1 MTVGEGLQRKGNN
14 FNLLR
19 MVGALVIL
27 FGHCILL
34 TGRYES
40 LRSDHPVLLDGIELA
55 AYTFLNLFFVFSGL
69 MVAMSLD
76 RRQSLAN
83 YTAARVL
90 RILPPLLLVAATLA
104 LVLGPLMTKLSVPEY
119 FADRQTWLYVPLAGS
134 GLFVPGLPAVFTD
147 LPIAGRINPSTWTV
161 RYEIIFYCGLGMLW
175 LLGLLKPAR
184 LPLLL
189 AAGAAIYSYSYSYS
203 MSGVDIRAVELFN
216 PKVSFG
222 MCFMI
227 GTAIYFY
234 RHHIPISGWPI
245 LLFGLL
251 TFLFYD
257 TGLRQLLSTLVF
269 TSAILWLGFVPQ
281 GPILAYNRV
290 GELSYSVYLWH
301 WPIGQTLFSL
311 APGLA
316 FYEFFVLLT
325 LLSVAVAALS
335 WSLIEW
341 PALQRVPQLARWFER
356 CAARVRW
363 SPTRQL
369 VGRNGLQPPAARLAN
384 GHETPRQG

>member
-1 MTVGEGLQRKGNN
+1 MTVGEGLQDKGNN

-19 MVGALVIL
+19 MFGALFIL
-27 FGHCILL
+27 FGHSILL
-34 TGRYES
+34 TGRYEA
-40 LRSDHPVLLDGIELA
+40 LRSDHPNLLECIELM
-55 AYTFLNLFFVFSGL
+55 AYNFLNLFFVFSGL

-90 RILPPLLLVAATLA
+90 RIFPPLLLVSAALA
-104 LVLGPLMTKLSVPEY
+104 FGLGPFMTKLTVAEY

-147 LPIAGRINPSTWTV
+147 MPISSRINPSTWTV
-161 RYEIIFYCGLGMLW
+161 RYEIIFYCGLAVLW
-175 LLGLLKPAR
+175 LQGLLRPAR

-189 AAGAAIYSYSYSYS
+189 AAGTAIYIYSYSYS
-203 MSGVDIRAVELFN
+203 MFGADIRAAELFN

-234 RHHIPISGWPI
+234 RHRIRISGWPI
-245 LLFGLL
+245 LLFGFL
-251 TFLFYD
+251 TFLFYE
-257 TGLRQLLSTLVF
+257 TGWRQLLSILTL
-269 TSAILWLGFVPQ
+269 TSAILWLGFVPK
-281 GPILAYNRV
+281 GSILAYNRV

-301 WPIGQTLFSL
+301 WPIGQTLFSI

-316 FYEFFVLLT
+316 FYEFFGVLV
-325 LLSVAVAALS
+325 LLSVAIAALS
-335 WSLIEW
+335 WSLIER
-341 PALQRVPQLARWFER
+341 PTLQRVPQLAGWFEQ
-356 CAARVRW
+356 CAQRVRRL
-363 SPTRQL
+363 PTRQAL
-369 VGRNGLQPPAARLAN
+369 GRDTRGTSATTRTGEPL
-384 GHETPRQG
+384 